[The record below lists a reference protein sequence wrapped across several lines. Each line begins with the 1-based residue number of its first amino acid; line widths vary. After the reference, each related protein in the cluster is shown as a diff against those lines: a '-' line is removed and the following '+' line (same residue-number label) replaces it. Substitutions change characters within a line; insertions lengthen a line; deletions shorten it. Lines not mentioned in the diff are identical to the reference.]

1 MPHQGPHGRQEVGCA
16 GMVCDCVREV
26 RARRVGDGGARG
38 RGRLAGAWSWTYCA
52 RIGGWSESQRESES
66 SATPRGGRGWSE
78 AGSRSTLER
87 RGAPGRVWLAGWL
100 ARGSRCWAEPV
111 QDATI
116 PVQGLSRDRGA
127 HRGTCVGPA
136 TCSVSEDVGRA
147 GGRAPGWQPFTDAS
161 GARHIPPRPRGN

>member
-1 MPHQGPHGRQEVGCA
+1 MRTHRWLV
-16 GMVCDCVREV
+16 
-26 RARRVGDGGARG
+26 
-38 RGRLAGAWSWTYCA
+38 
-52 RIGGWSESQRESES
+52 RESES

-111 QDATI
+111 Q
-116 PVQGLSRDRGA
+116 GLSRDRGA

-136 TCSVSEDVGRA
+136 TGSVSEDVGRA
-147 GGRAPGWQPFTDAS
+147 GGLPGWQPFYRCEWGPPHPAKTEGKLMDRAGS
-161 GARHIPPRPRGN
+161 SLQCQEPRPPEFFAARPT